1 MHSITTSSFLTV
13 YMSQN
18 LSFSI
23 NQTPFVPQQQVFL
36 TNILAHAVWCVL
48 CLLVDCQK
56 GHNLGV
62 PTFAN
67 NYRVSQKTHFQN
79 HHPAS
84 WHPREIKFK
93 TSWIWSLWGVSLQ
106 DDDSESAFFWDTL
119 HIIHKILEASI
130 SENNQIKFL
139 IFTDRNI
146 LAWGGAV
153 GGQIH
158 WILLGTST
166 LHCTPAVTYRR
177 RSLF

>member
-1 MHSITTSSFLTV
+1 MENSRPWWRSGQKVPPLPCTPSPPAASLR

-84 WHPREIKFK
+84 WHVREIPRGCLEPA
-93 TSWIWSLWGVSLQ
+93 SQACGLGWIVGPQWWFWKCV
-106 DDDSESAFFWDTL
+106 FFGTL
-119 HIIHKILEASI
+119 CIIRYSI
-130 SENNQIKFL
+130 VNNT
-139 IFTDRNI
+139 IF
-146 LAWGGAV
+146 
-153 GGQIH
+153 
-158 WILLGTST
+158 
-166 LHCTPAVTYRR
+166 Y
-177 RSLF
+177 